1 MVLLVANDENIESW
15 GAGKKNHLG
24 PFFKHVFLIQE
35 EALISLKIIL
45 HYESFLSI
53 SALRLTITNS
63 LCTPLVLICSTR
75 TRDEQK
81 REKTSFLRYIFM

>member
-1 MVLLVANDENIESW
+1 MKMLRVRLWAKQNPAS
-15 GAGKKNHLG
+15 
-24 PFFKHVFLIQE
+24 PFFKHIFLIQD

-53 SALRLTITNS
+53 GALRLTITNS
-63 LCTPLVLICSTR
+63 LCTPIVLICSTSA
-75 TRDEQK
+75 RDEQK